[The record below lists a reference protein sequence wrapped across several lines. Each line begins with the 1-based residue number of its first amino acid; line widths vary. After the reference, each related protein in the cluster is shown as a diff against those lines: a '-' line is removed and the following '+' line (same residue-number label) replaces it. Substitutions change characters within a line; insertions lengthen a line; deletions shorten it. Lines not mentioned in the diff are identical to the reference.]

1 MSVVQ
6 LDLNFKKRSIAPPKV
21 LVVLSELDKQY
32 LDECIQTERSFTDSF
47 LAETRSQRIG
57 CTISELHA
65 MRNYELALHLADEA
79 VILRYQ
85 NWDTTPAMYLDWET
99 INKRA
104 VQAAEQLGTDFA
116 EWRANRHL
124 LKTSVLKKTK
134 SQ

>member
-32 LDECIQTERSFTDSF
+32 LDE
-47 LAETRSQRIG
+47 
-57 CTISELHA
+57 
-65 MRNYELALHLADEA
+65 
-79 VILRYQ
+79 
-85 NWDTTPAMYLDWET
+85 
-99 INKRA
+99 
-104 VQAAEQLGTDFA
+104 
-116 EWRANRHL
+116 WRANRHL

>member
-85 NWDTTPAMYLDWET
+85 NWATTPAMYIDWET

-104 VQAAEQLGTDFA
+104 VQAAEQLGADFA

-124 LKTSVLKKTK
+124 QKTSVLKKTK

>member
-85 NWDTTPAMYLDWET
+85 NWATTPAMYIDWET

-104 VQAAEQLGTDFA
+104 VQAAEQLGADFA
-116 EWRANRHL
+116 EWRANRHFP
-124 LKTSVLKKTK
+124 KTSVLKKTK

>member
-1 MSVVQ
+1 MSIVQ
-6 LDLNFKKRSIAPPKV
+6 LDLKFKKRSIAPPKV
-21 LVVLSELDKQY
+21 LVVLTELDKQY
-32 LDECIQTERSFTDSF
+32 LDECITTERSFTDSF

-65 MRNYELALHLADEA
+65 MRSYELALHYADEA

-85 NWDTTPAMYLDWET
+85 NWDTTPAMYIDWET

-104 VQAAEQLGTDFA
+104 VQAAEQLGADFA
-116 EWRANRHL
+116 EWRANRHI
-124 LKTSVLKKTK
+124 LKTSVLKRTK

>member
-6 LDLNFKKRSIAPPKV
+6 LDLNFKKRSVAPPKV

-32 LDECIQTERSFTDSF
+32 LDECITTERSFTDSF

-85 NWDTTPAMYLDWET
+85 NWDTTPAMYIDWET

-104 VQAAEQLGTDFA
+104 VQAAEQLGADFA